1 MLRENLVRVDGLPL
15 VMRVSSLPAL
25 DPGSRVR
32 LEVTSVDL
40 IERTLGCTYRET
52 LGTAPRH
59 SDVAEDTGQKA

>member
-1 MLRENLVRVDGLPL
+1 
-15 VMRVSSLPAL
+15 MRVSSLPAL

-40 IERTLGCTYRET
+40 IERTVGCTYRET
-52 LGTAPRH
+52 LAGGGAA